1 MLENMEFDAPIGFI
15 YHRDVF
21 GIARKTF
28 AFAPVSKNSE
38 GKFDKY
44 LMVSVKKL
52 GRDVNDKEIARTYVL
67 AKLIK
72 YYKIYSGMKD
82 NVRTSNT
89 VKVSFSKKGVKVITH
104 PELKKMRS
112 DAAKNNVAAEKIN
125 LLKQDLISSKYFT
138 KEIYW

>member
-21 GIARKTF
+21 GVARKTF
-28 AFAPVSKNSE
+28 AFAPVSRNSE

-44 LMVSVKKL
+44 IMASIKKL

-72 YYKIYSGMKD
+72 YYKLYASMEDK
-82 NVRTSNT
+82 VRNSDS
-89 VKVSFSKKGVKVITH
+89 VKESFSKKGVKIITH
-104 PELKKMRS
+104 PELKKMRT
-112 DAAKNNVAAEKIN
+112 DAARNNVAAEKISV
-125 LLKQDLISSKYFT
+125 LKKDLITSRYFSR
-138 KEIYW
+138 EFLY